1 MDLTMYPVIP
11 EYHPDEFEDEEKWVW
26 ESFMLGLRLRIKMIR
41 VSFHYLI
48 VELRESGG
56 FVLLEEGTGPWHELR
71 GFLSKDWSANS
82 GEIAEEGDGASS
94 FHPSVGSES
103 IDSLRLGSTDRLTS
117 YSSYFEELSTES
129 ESGGVFELESI
140 SSEDD
145 CVFVS

>member
-1 MDLTMYPVIP
+1 MDLTMIP

-26 ESFMLGLRLRIKMIR
+26 DSFTLGLRLRIKMIP
-41 VSFHYLI
+41 VSFHYLM
-48 VELRESGG
+48 VELREDGG
-56 FVLLEEGTGPWHELR
+56 FILLKEGSGPWHELR

-82 GEIAEEGDGASS
+82 GGIAEEGDRDSS

-129 ESGGVFELESI
+129 EIGGISELETI
-140 SSEDD
+140 SSGDD